1 MALQSNGY
9 ITLNQIHQEA
19 GGSSGSLCSMND
31 SDIRALI
38 GKGSGVQSSM
48 SEWYGA
54 SSTITASGNNLY
66 YVLDATTNAAGI
78 SGTYNDANG
87 IITKGTFID
96 YDGGENNVDSYAE
109 MVSAGTLAATIE
121 AQNLEGSVK
130 AFIGFTKTNN
140 NSTND
145 SIVGIGQ
152 YRNGSLISGQF
163 TGVFPSALATNTLAY
178 RNWTFSLQ
186 AGDILQYWIC
196 SAAYG
201 SANYNSSDTC
211 NFKYANIQGPA

>member
-1 MALQSNGY
+1 MALQTSGY

-54 SSTITASGNNLY
+54 SNTITPTGSNLY
-66 YVLDATTNAAGI
+66 FVLDNRTAALN
-78 SGTYNDANG
+78 SNTYNGATG
-87 IITKGTFID
+87 TIIQGTFQD
-96 YDGGENNVDSYAE
+96 YDGGENNVDTYAE
-109 MVSAGTLAATIE
+109 MVSAGTLAATFNVT
-121 AQNLEGSVK
+121 NLQGSVK

-152 YRNGSLISGQF
+152 YRNGSLVSGQF
-163 TGVFPSALATNTLAY
+163 DGVFPSHLATNTLAY
-178 RNWTFSLQ
+178 RSWTFNLQ
-186 AGDILQYWIC
+186 AGDQMQYWIC

-201 SANYNSSDTC
+201 SANYSSADVC